1 LVYEPVGGNFRALKG
16 LGRKA
21 VAEWGHIV
29 QAITKPLSFASKND
43 FANLPHV
50 KGLEKLMEGLGNQ
63 ALSLEL
69 AQSQKRLIRE
79 LLEVFSGF
87 ESSSIEEKK
96 QRIARSMRIM
106 TQLEGYKAEPKGKA
120 EGEGRPEVR
129 GKRLE
134 AEAKADEEGIPRVH
148 RGKGKNLSQP
158 IQFVKGVGP
167 RIAKKLE
174 KKGIKTIED
183 ALYFLPRRY
192 EDRRIIKKISEIQV
206 GKGETVLAEVMVAG
220 TVFYRGN
227 RKRVFEVIV
236 GDGTGDL
243 TLKWFH
249 GSEEYLKSRFRK
261 GRRVIISG
269 EVRLFKYQKEIHHPD
284 VEIADDIEN
293 DPLHFKRIVPIYSE
307 PEGLYQKTIRKIMK
321 GVVDN
326 YAHELTS
333 PIPRDIMQRQRL
345 MDFGE
350 AIRDVHF
357 PPEDVSLE
365 ELNLNRSDAHRR
377 IVFDEFFFV
386 QLGLALRRSEVRGE
400 QGIPFQILH
409 GNTQRLLQSLD
420 FQLTPAQERV
430 LSEIEEDMR
439 QPHPMNRLIQGDV
452 GSGKTIVALMAALV
466 SVENGFQASF
476 MAPTEILAEQHLLN
490 IRRLVKP
497 LGVRPV
503 LLTSSVKGSER
514 EEIQQAISS
523 GEGHIIIG
531 THALIQEHVQFH
543 RLGLLVIDEQHK
555 FGVIQRA
562 MLKRKGENPDVL
574 VMTATPIPRT
584 LALTLYGDLAISVI
598 DEFPP
603 GRVPVETRLYYERER
618 PKVYELVKE
627 ETKRGRQAFLVYPLV
642 EESDKM
648 DLLDATR
655 MADHLQ
661 REVFPQFR
669 VGLIHGRMR
678 GEEKEEV
685 MVKFRD
691 GQIDILV
698 ATTVIEVGI
707 DIPNASL
714 ILVEHAERFGLPQL
728 HQLRGRIGR
737 GKYRSK
743 CLLLAHYRRSE
754 EATRRLRVMEETSD
768 GFRIA
773 EEDLSIRGPGDFLG
787 TRQSGLPD
795 FRVANIL
802 RDGKILN
809 EARREAFSLVERDPD
824 LSQSGHGPLAEA
836 LRQRWRGRLEL
847 ARIG

>member
-1 LVYEPVGGNFRALKG
+1 MTD
-16 LGRKA
+16 
-21 VAEWGHIV
+21 WGHIV
-29 QAITKPLSFASKND
+29 QAITKPLNFASKND
-43 FANLPHV
+43 FANLPQI
-50 KGLEKLMEGLGNQ
+50 KGLEKLIEGLGHQ

-69 AQSQKRLIRE
+69 AQSQKRLIQE
-79 LLEVFSGF
+79 LLEIFSGF
-87 ESSSIEEKK
+87 EGSSMEEKK
-96 QRIARSMRIM
+96 ERIGRSMRIVM
-106 TQLEGYKAEPKGKA
+106 QLEGYTAEA
-120 EGEGRPEVR
+120 EVEVRVEGETKTKVQ
-129 GKRLE
+129 
-134 AEAKADEEGIPRVH
+134 
-148 RGKGKNLSQP
+148 GKGKVQAADKAQVSPTAYRGKAPTLSQP

-174 KKGIKTIED
+174 KKGIRTIED

-192 EDRRIIKKISEIQV
+192 EDRRVIKKISEIHV
-206 GKGETVLAEVMVAG
+206 GKVETVLAEVLLAG
-220 TVFYRGN
+220 TVLYKGKG
-227 RKRVFEVIV
+227 KRVFEVIV
-236 GDGTGDL
+236 GDGTGTL

-249 GSEEYLKSRFRK
+249 GSEEYLKSRFKK

-269 EVRLFKYQKEIHHPD
+269 EVRLFKHQKEVHHPD
-284 VEIADDIEN
+284 MEIADHIED

-333 PIPRDIMQRQRL
+333 PIPEDIIRRQKL

-350 AIRDVHF
+350 AVRHVHF

-365 ELNLNRSDAHRR
+365 LFNLNRSDAHRR

-386 QLGLALRRSEVRGE
+386 QLGLALRRSDVSGE

-409 GNTQRLLQSLD
+409 GYTQRLLQSLD
-420 FQLTPAQERV
+420 FQLTSAQERV

-439 QPHPMNRLIQGDV
+439 QAHPMNRLIQGDV
-452 GSGKTIVALMAALV
+452 GSGKTIVAIMAALIA
-466 SVENGFQASF
+466 VENGFQASF
-476 MAPTEILAEQHLLN
+476 MAPTEILAEQHFLN
-490 IRRLVKP
+490 IQRLVKP
-497 LGVRPV
+497 LGVRSV
-503 LLTSSVKGSER
+503 LLTASVKGSER
-514 EEIQQAISS
+514 EEIQQSISS

-531 THALIQEHVQFH
+531 THALIQEHIHFH

-562 MLKRKGENPDVL
+562 TLRKKGEYPDVL

-584 LALTLYGDLAISVI
+584 LTLTLYGDLNISLI

-627 ETKRGRQAFLVYPLV
+627 EIRRGRQAFLVYPLV
-642 EESDKM
+642 EESDKV

-661 REVFPQFR
+661 RDVFPQFR
-669 VGLIHGRMR
+669 VGLIHGRMK
-678 GEEKEEV
+678 GEEKEAV

-737 GKYRSK
+737 GRYLSK

-754 EATRRLRVMEETSD
+754 EARRRLRVMEETSD
-768 GFRIA
+768 GFQIA
-773 EEDLSIRGPGDFLG
+773 EEDLFIRGPGDFLG

-809 EARREAFSLVERDPD
+809 EARHEAFSLVERDPD
-824 LSQSGHGPLAEA
+824 LSQPGHRSLAET
-836 LRQRWRGRLEL
+836 LRERWRGRLEL
-847 ARIG
+847 ARVG